1 MIKSNICV
9 ISGIAA
15 DLIVLSV
22 FLILLL
28 LIVVSYEK
36 KRTHL
41 EKISMVDPLTGGDNN
56 RAFQT
61 KLGSLL
67 LKSSAPAYTIV
78 FLNIK
83 GFIWSRCRRQHL
95 EIYL

>member
-1 MIKSNICV
+1 MIKNNICV

-28 LIVVSYEK
+28 LIVASYKK

-41 EKISMVDPLTGGDNN
+41 EKISLVDPLTGGDNN
-56 RAFQT
+56 RAFQI
-61 KLGSLL
+61 KLGSMLL
-67 LKSSAPAYTIV
+67 ESSVPAYTIV

-83 GFIWSRCRRQHL
+83 GFKLINGRCR
-95 EIYL
+95 